1 MIKILLKSKLTKSL
15 NKKEILSICK
25 LKNTYWKYGI
35 KSQLN
40 WFIKH
45 IKKNDIH
52 NLAYLKNNLVGY
64 IILRNR
70 SFFYK
75 KKKKNYFYFDSLI
88 VKKKNR
94 ELKVGQRLIYLTSK
108 IIKKSKLHSMLIC
121 EKKNILF
128 YEKYGWKIITKDKSK
143 ILDHK
148 YSKFSLMMCFNQKPE
163 IMKSNIKYFTS
174 T

>member
-64 IILRNR
+64 IMLRNR

-75 KKKKNYFYFDSLI
+75 K
-88 VKKKNR
+88 KKKNR

-163 IMKSNIKYFTS
+163 IMKSNIKYFIS
-174 T
+174 S